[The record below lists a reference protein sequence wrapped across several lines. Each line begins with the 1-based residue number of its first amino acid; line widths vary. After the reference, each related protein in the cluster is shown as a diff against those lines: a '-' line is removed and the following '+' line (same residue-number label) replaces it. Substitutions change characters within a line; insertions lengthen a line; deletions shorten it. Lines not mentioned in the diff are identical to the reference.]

1 MLESEIKIVGKNKI
15 KRIPDFK
22 KSDGDVEI
30 GKIFICYP
38 HEIEELQQY
47 QTKYESLKGDYN
59 SLKEKYIQSH
69 ETSKSLGEDVESKR
83 QTIEEMDGEIKSLKS
98 QLEELET
105 YKKRVGA
112 LETQLQTIK
121 HDKDILSN
129 KHETQQKTIQRLEDE
144 NTEKD
149 EEISQL
155 KSNIDD
161 LDEEKNGL
169 NTTITSTRIKHEEEM
184 EHLNHEFGDLVSK
197 YNESVDMIHSLIST
211 TTLMKSDIENMGVI
225 NRNIGFKKHVNNI
238 FEERNLDILIEQH
251 LIEEDSTIPKK
262 LPNKHP

>member
-1 MLESEIKIVGKNKI
+1 MASKNK
-15 KRIPDFK
+15 
-22 KSDGDVEI
+22 
-30 GKIFICYP
+30 
-38 HEIEELQQY
+38 
-47 QTKYESLKGDYN
+47 N
-59 SLKEKYIQSH
+59 
-69 ETSKSLGEDVESKR
+69 
-83 QTIEEMDGEIKSLKS
+83 
-98 QLEELET
+98 
-105 YKKRVGA
+105 
-112 LETQLQTIK
+112 LETQLNLQ
-121 HDKDILSN
+121 SN
-129 KHETQQKTIQRLEDE
+129 KHESQQKILQRLEDA
-144 NTEKD
+144 NSKKD

-161 LDEEKNGL
+161 LNEERNGL
-169 NTTITSTRIKHEEEM
+169 NTTITTTRIQHEEEM
-184 EHLNHEFGDLVSK
+184 ERLNHEFGNLVSK